1 MKIFKVLLSCCLV
14 VCLGNPLF
22 AAQQEDVKADE
33 TVDMEEM
40 VVTATR
46 TEREIDNVPASVSV
60 ITREEMKKYHIQT
73 IDEALKYEAG
83 IYFKRKK
90 GLSDSLPS
98 IEMRGLPGQERT
110 LVLLNGLP
118 INGGYDG
125 GVKWNNISV
134 ENIERI
140 EIIRGPASALYGGNA
155 MGGVI
160 NIITTTPQKL
170 EAEIFGGI
178 GSDETYRY
186 GGYVGDKFDKFGIRF
201 GYEAEETGGYPTS
214 LVTRSIYSGTGTLTG
229 GYPTTSTSGTPKWV
243 VGDKG
248 DNWAKRQ
255 NINLMASYDLT
266 ETGTI
271 SLDFQYGQHKYGY
284 DEPNTYLTDAS
295 GEPSFSGTVDVG
307 DGQYASVKPYNYI
320 YYTGIGN
327 EDSYLASLTYKETFG
342 SVGFTG
348 KIGYQFNNKWYT
360 TTTDT
365 TGTFDNA
372 TGKLSDADT
381 ETWLA
386 DLQANM
392 PLGDKH
398 FLTCGLY
405 FKTDSFEQDSYN
417 LSYYRDE
424 DSKLDKIDITRG
436 KDLFYALYVQDEWR
450 VLEQLTLY
458 GGLRFDFWKAY
469 DGKSGSV
476 GSVEEYDEPQDYAIS
491 PKIGAVWNPL
501 EDTYLRGSVA
511 KGFRAPNIYELY
523 RTWQSGWYTY
533 HSNPD
538 LDPEIIWTY
547 EVGAD
552 QYLFNR
558 KLKIGATFFHSRLKD
573 AIERYKV
580 GTDKYLDNVAKVEI
594 NGWELEGQ
602 LLPFDWLKIWANYT
616 NNDSEVKENER
627 NPDAEGKHLPYM
639 PLETI
644 NLGSE
649 LTYKWFKLSLAGDYL
664 GRIYTTEDN
673 NDVPDVYGGYSK
685 RWLWNTKLTFTPEEN
700 VEFSLSVDNIFDEDY
715 FEYYKGRGRSYFF
728 EIRLK
733 Y

>member
-1 MKIFKVLLSCCLV
+1 MKIFKVLLLFCLV

-90 GLSDSLPS
+90 GLSDNLPS
-98 IEMRGLPGQERT
+98 IQMRGLPYQKRT

-118 INGGYDG
+118 INDGYNG
-125 GVKWNNISV
+125 NVKWNNISV
-134 ENIERI
+134 ENVERI

-186 GGYVGDKFDKFGIRF
+186 GGYAGDKFDKFGIRL

-214 LVTRSIYSGTGTLTG
+214 LVTMSIYSGTGTLTG
-229 GYPTTSTSGTPKWV
+229 GYPTTDPSGKSKWV

-248 DNWAKRQ
+248 DNWGKRQ

-271 SLDFQYGQHKYGY
+271 SLDFQYGQHQYGY
-284 DEPNTYLTDAS
+284 DEPNTYLTDAN
-295 GEPSFSGTVDVG
+295 GNPSFDGNVDVG
-307 DGQYASVKPYNYI
+307 DGQFASVASKNYLA
-320 YYTGIGN
+320 GIGN
-327 EDSYLASLTYKETFG
+327 EDSYLVSLTYKETFG

-360 TTTDT
+360 SPVS
-365 TGTFDNA
+365 GTYDNA
-372 TGKLSDADT
+372 TGKLADADT
-381 ETWLA
+381 DTWLA
-386 DLQANM
+386 DLQSDM

-398 FLTCGLY
+398 FLTCGFY
-405 FKTDSFEQDSYN
+405 FKTDNFKQDEYN
-417 LSYYRDE
+417 LSFYRDE
-424 DSKLDKIDITRG
+424 DSKQDKTYVTRG
-436 KDLFYALYVQDEWR
+436 EDLFYALYVQDEWK
-450 VLEQLTLY
+450 VLKELTLY
-458 GGLRFDFWKAY
+458 GGLRLDFWQA
-469 DGKSGSV
+469 DGEAGPVDDVKNF
-476 GSVEEYDEPQDYAIS
+476 DELQDHAIS

-501 EDTYLRGSVA
+501 EDTYFRASVA
-511 KGFRAPNIYELY
+511 KAFRAPTIYDLY
-523 RTWQSGWYTY
+523 RKWYSSYTY
-533 HSNPD
+533 HFNPN
-538 LDPEIIWTY
+538 LKPETVWTY
-547 EVGAD
+547 EIGAD
-552 QYLFNR
+552 QYFFDR
-558 KLKIGATFFHSRLKD
+558 KLKLGVTFFHSDFKD
-573 AIERYKV
+573 MILRYSE
-580 GTDKYLDNVAKVEI
+580 GYDYYLDNVAKVEI
-594 NGWELEGQ
+594 NGWELEGFYS
-602 LLPFDWLKIWANYT
+602 PFDWLKLWANYT

-627 NPDAEGKHLPYM
+627 NPDAEGQHLTKI

-649 LTYKWFKLSLAGDYL
+649 LAYKWFKASLAGNYV
-664 GRIYTTEDN
+664 GRIYTREDN
-673 NDVPDVYGGYSK
+673 NDVPDVYGAYSK
-685 RWLWNTKLTFTPEEN
+685 RWLWNTKLIFTPEEN
-700 VEFSLSVDNIFDEDY
+700 VELSLSVDNIFDEEY

-728 EIRLK
+728 EVRLK